1 MSYPREP
8 KFPEYAARPPSET
21 GGAKRDRGARRK
33 RGGDGPFPN
42 MRPIEGLP
50 PGGSS
55 ALAMVALVLGCLGA
69 VLLSIPMAIA
79 ALVRIADRN
88 QTGRGK
94 AITALAVS
102 GLWIVGIVVW
112 VAETDSESPDRDA
125 ASGQVTAGQTTRPQE
140 LKVGDCVANLEE
152 GAVKQV
158 TVTPCDQPNGG
169 RVFALFVLPAGPWPG
184 QESVQQEVRNGC
196 WDRWSAS
203 TEQAAQPSNIFV
215 LRPTEQTW
223 RLGDRGVT
231 CLLTPR

>member
-1 MSYPREP
+1 MSDPREP
-8 KFPEYAARPPSET
+8 KFPEYAARPPAET
-21 GGAKRDRGARRK
+21 GGAKWDRGPRRK
-33 RGGDGPFPN
+33 RGGDGPLLN

-55 ALAMVALVLGCLGA
+55 TLAIVALVFGCLGA

-79 ALVRIADRN
+79 ALVRIAGRN
-88 QTGRGK
+88 QAGRGK
-94 AITALAVS
+94 AIAALAVS

-112 VAETDSESPDRDA
+112 VAETDGESPDRDV
-125 ASGQVTAGQTTRPQE
+125 ASGPVTTARTTRPQE

-152 GAVKQV
+152 GSVKQV
-158 TVTPCDQPNGG
+158 TVAPCDQPNGG

-184 QESVQQEVRNGC
+184 QEPVQQKVKDGC

-203 TEQAAQPSNIFV
+203 TGQADQLSNIFV
-215 LRPTEQTW
+215 LGPTEQTW